1 MDRITTLVAKG
12 QDQTDNAALL
22 PYKLV
27 KLEDYEG
34 GNEGESMKKR
44 HWRQF
49 IHKEEG
55 SGRKK
60 NNKINA
66 KETVCFF
73 INLI

>member
-44 HWRQF
+44 HWR
-49 IHKEEG
+49 
-55 SGRKK
+55 
-60 NNKINA
+60 
-66 KETVCFF
+66 
-73 INLI
+73 